1 MSTSRCCLHLAL
13 KRQSFSVTPFSPNV
27 QMPVYQRSN
36 RSPRICQGPS
46 VKGKRRVWKEQR
58 WWLISWRT
66 RWPKVSSGARACKP
80 VGYAQPYLSGIE
92 FGLITDSH
100 LSRPTGMTGTAKR
113 PNSKLFNRSLPTA
126 TMVTIMMTTMLWSM
140 TLHPSRI
147 SGNRNPHMSRKT
159 WLPMTTLAMTRM
171 KRSLETGMD
180 DCSIVQGK

>member
-1 MSTSRCCLHLAL
+1 MVVDQLENKVA
-13 KRQSFSVTPFSPNV
+13 K
-27 QMPVYQRSN
+27 
-36 RSPRICQGPS
+36 S
-46 VKGKRRVWKEQR
+46 VKRGKSVQARRVCA
-58 WWLISWRT
+58 T
-66 RWPKVSSGARACKP
+66 VS
-80 VGYAQPYLSGIE
+80 LGIE

-113 PNSKLFNRSLPTA
+113 PNSKLFNRSLRTA